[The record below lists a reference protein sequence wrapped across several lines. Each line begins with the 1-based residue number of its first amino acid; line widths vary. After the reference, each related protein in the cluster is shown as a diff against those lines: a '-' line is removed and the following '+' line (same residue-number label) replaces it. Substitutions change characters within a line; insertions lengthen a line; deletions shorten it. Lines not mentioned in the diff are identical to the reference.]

1 MSQQSAQCASVLTH
15 LPTQFEVEGTFESGI
30 LAASWNPDESVVAIV
45 TGGPIY
51 FGLKHVL
58 STVHLAGER
67 KLIILTS
74 TFDVLS
80 ERPIYVEEFGEGTF
94 LVAPS
99 PYVAHTPR

>member
-1 MSQQSAQCASVLTH
+1 MSQQSARRAWVLTH

-45 TGGPIY
+45 TGKPKYLGV
-51 FGLKHVL
+51 KHAL
-58 STVHLAGER
+58 STAYSVGER

-80 ERPIYVEEFGEGTF
+80 ERPIYVEEFGEGMSH
-94 LVAPS
+94 ARPS
-99 PYVAHTPR
+99 PPT